1 MEYSLPQHKKS
12 RFEGKERR
20 SACRVVPQSRL
31 FVSIN
36 GSSLRIADI
45 SAGGITLQGQTIAPG
60 SLIQI
65 DLHLGKHHL
74 RSLVKIVRTTGENL
88 SHGQFHQLRRIDQQA
103 LQDYVNKVREN

>member
-12 RFEGKERR
+12 RFEGKEHR

-36 GSSLRIADI
+36 RHSLHIADI
-45 SAGGITLQGQTIAPG
+45 SAGGITSHGQTIARG

-65 DLHLGKHHL
+65 DLHLSKHHL
-74 RSLVKIVRTTGENL
+74 RFLVEIVRTTGENL

-103 LQDYVNKVREN
+103 LQDCVNKVREH